1 MATTLAPHGLEI
13 FIRIYLT
20 GDTAFQEWDN
30 VSVSDETHEK
40 SHVPSLLEDPAVQ
53 ITRGSRPNLEQ
64 ILQQEADLTDGR
76 MVVTGSF
83 CLSPINPYTLL
94 TVIQMPSVRV
104 SICHCR
110 RQGCPRIFNRWA
122 VQHHE
127 GWSQYHPQH

>member
-30 VSVSDETHEK
+30 VSVKSGKESDETHVK

-53 ITRGSRPNLEQ
+53 ITRGSRPNLKQ
-64 ILQQEADLTDGR
+64 ILQQEANFTDGR

-83 CLSPINPYTLL
+83 CLSPMDPLTFADCDIN
-94 TVIQMPSVRV
+94 
-104 SICHCR
+104 
-110 RQGCPRIFNRWA
+110 A
-122 VQHHE
+122 
-127 GWSQYHPQH
+127 